1 MEDKVLVRV
10 RASMSGLAF
19 DFKIPY
25 DIQVKDITPTMKQMF
40 CKVSEHRRAR
50 SAHPPE
56 FPGVYPRAGRGAAGN
71 AADFPTDWHGGRA
84 GDEERRFADS
94 GLITYFGSKQENG
107 KHAGEQHS
115 NSTKTTKEGLNMSK
129 VTVNTQGLRQKAST
143 ISSEAAAYQKEMQ
156 KMFEAVESLKS
167 SCEGTDINAYVKDIV
182 NCKPEMEA
190 LYNKLSAS
198 AQTLEGIAEIHDK
211 VEASYQ

>member
-1 MEDKVLVRV
+1 
-10 RASMSGLAF
+10 
-19 DFKIPY
+19 
-25 DIQVKDITPTMKQMF
+25 
-40 CKVSEHRRAR
+40 
-50 SAHPPE
+50 
-56 FPGVYPRAGRGAAGN
+56 
-71 AADFPTDWHGGRA
+71 
-84 GDEERRFADS
+84 
-94 GLITYFGSKQENG
+94 
-107 KHAGEQHS
+107 
-115 NSTKTTKEGLNMSK
+115 MSK

-143 ISSEAAAYQKEMQ
+143 ISSEAAAYQK
-156 KMFEAVESLKS
+156 ESLKS

>member
-1 MEDKVLVRV
+1 
-10 RASMSGLAF
+10 
-19 DFKIPY
+19 
-25 DIQVKDITPTMKQMF
+25 
-40 CKVSEHRRAR
+40 
-50 SAHPPE
+50 
-56 FPGVYPRAGRGAAGN
+56 
-71 AADFPTDWHGGRA
+71 
-84 GDEERRFADS
+84 
-94 GLITYFGSKQENG
+94 
-107 KHAGEQHS
+107 
-115 NSTKTTKEGLNMSK
+115 MSK

-143 ISSEAAAYQKEMQ
+143 ISSEAPAYQKEMQ

>member
-1 MEDKVLVRV
+1 
-10 RASMSGLAF
+10 
-19 DFKIPY
+19 
-25 DIQVKDITPTMKQMF
+25 
-40 CKVSEHRRAR
+40 
-50 SAHPPE
+50 
-56 FPGVYPRAGRGAAGN
+56 
-71 AADFPTDWHGGRA
+71 
-84 GDEERRFADS
+84 
-94 GLITYFGSKQENG
+94 
-107 KHAGEQHS
+107 
-115 NSTKTTKEGLNMSK
+115 MSK

-143 ISSEAAAYQKEMQ
+143 ISSEATAYQKEMQ

-167 SCEGTDINAYVKDIV
+167 SCEGTDINAYAKDIV